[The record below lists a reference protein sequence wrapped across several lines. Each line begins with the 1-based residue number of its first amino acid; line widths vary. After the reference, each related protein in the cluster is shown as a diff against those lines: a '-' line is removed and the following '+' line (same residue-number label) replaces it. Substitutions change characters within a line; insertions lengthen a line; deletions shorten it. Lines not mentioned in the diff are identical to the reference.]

1 MFRDFQENMN
11 IVTHENMTDNQIF
24 GAKKHNIHNV
34 KKNCM
39 RWKNYKSIVWKA
51 QWKAGKLKE
60 KYNKGYY
67 ETAESNW

>member
-34 KKNCM
+34 KK
-39 RWKNYKSIVWKA
+39 KPV
-51 QWKAGKLKE
+51 
-60 KYNKGYY
+60 
-67 ETAESNW
+67 